1 MSSIQ
6 SKSTNFLRN
15 VSCKDEPE
23 KLVSNFAENISHSIL
38 PLYCAMQDYRKFAA
52 EFVAM
57 TLFVWV
63 GCSTAVASQA
73 MAILN
78 PGSPNDNTLLTA
90 VALAFG
96 IGITVLVY
104 SIAPISG
111 GHINP
116 AVTLAFVV
124 LGQMDIATGLM
135 YMFSQCMGAILGSVL
150 VWGTTASQ
158 ALMDMDGDGNNKTPP
173 FLIGSNS
180 VHTGLPLSSAFL
192 GETIGTFVLVWTVL
206 MTAVHKKSIAANI
219 APIAIGWSV
228 LLAHL
233 VLVPLTG
240 CGINPARSLGPHV
253 VCLLAGVEVLTSG
266 WWIYYTAPFVGATLA
281 AWVGKYIFQVLDEQ
295 EPSKQDERDVEYA
308 K

>member
-1 MSSIQ
+1 
-6 SKSTNFLRN
+6 
-15 VSCKDEPE
+15 
-23 KLVSNFAENISHSIL
+23 
-38 PLYCAMQDYRKFAA
+38 
-52 EFVAM
+52 M

-78 PGSPNDNTLLTA
+78 PGTTNDNTLLTA

-96 IGITVLVY
+96 FGITVLVY

-116 AVTLAFVV
+116 AVTLAFVL
-124 LGQMDIATGLM
+124 LGQMDIVTGIM
-135 YMFSQCMGAILGSVL
+135 YVLSQCMGAILGAAL

-158 ALMDMDGDGNNKTPP
+158 ALMDMDGDGSNAPP

-180 VHTGLPLSSAFL
+180 VHAGLPLGSAFL
-192 GETIGTFVLVWTVL
+192 GETLGTFVLVWTVL

-228 LLAHL
+228 MLAHL

-253 VCLLAGVEVLTSG
+253 VCLLAGVEVLTRG
-266 WWIYYTAPFVGATLA
+266 WWIYYTAPFVGATIA
-281 AWVGKYIFQVLDEQ
+281 ALVGKYIFQILEEQ
-295 EPSKQDERDVEYA
+295 EPSKQEEQDVECA

>member
-1 MSSIQ
+1 
-6 SKSTNFLRN
+6 
-15 VSCKDEPE
+15 
-23 KLVSNFAENISHSIL
+23 
-38 PLYCAMQDYRKFAA
+38 
-52 EFVAM
+52 M

-63 GCSTAVASQA
+63 GCSTAVAAQA
-73 MAILN
+73 MQILN
-78 PGSPNDNTLLTA
+78 PGSTNDNTMLTA
-90 VALAFG
+90 VSLAFG
-96 IGITVLVY
+96 LGIAVLIY
-104 SIAPISG
+104 TIAPISG

-124 LGQMDIATGLM
+124 LGQMEIGTALM
-135 YMFSQCMGAILGSVL
+135 YIFSQCMGAVLGSLL

-158 ALMDMDGDGNNKTPP
+158 VLMDLEGDGEGKTPP

-180 VHTGLPLSSAFL
+180 VHPGLPLGSAFL
-192 GETIGTFVLVWTVL
+192 GETLGTFVLVWTVL

-228 LLAHL
+228 MLSHL

-253 VCLLAGVEVLTSG
+253 VCLLAGVEVLTRG
-266 WWIYYTAPFVGATLA
+266 WWIYYTAPFVGASLA
-281 AWVGKYIFQVLDEQ
+281 ALVGMYIFQILDEQ
-295 EPSKQDERDVEYA
+295 EPSKSDEQDIECI

>member
-1 MSSIQ
+1 MGYLAGSCSSHIP
-6 SKSTNFLRN
+6 
-15 VSCKDEPE
+15 SCHHCQQ
-23 KLVSNFAENISHSIL
+23 L
-38 PLYCAMQDYRKFAA
+38 QDYRKFAA

-78 PGSPNDNTLLTA
+78 PGTTNDNTLLTA

-96 IGITVLVY
+96 FGITVLVY

-116 AVTLAFVV
+116 AVTLAFVI

-135 YMFSQCMGAILGSVL
+135 YMLSQGMGAILGAAL
-150 VWGTTASQ
+150 VWGTTA
-158 ALMDMDGDGNNKTPP
+158 APVLMDLDGNGYDQTPP

-180 VHTGLPLSSAFL
+180 VNTGLPLGSAFL
-192 GETIGTFVLVWTVL
+192 GETLGTFLLVWTVL

-240 CGINPARSLGPHV
+240 CGINPARSLGPFV
-253 VCLLAGVEVLTSG
+253 VCLLAGVDELTRG
-266 WWIYYTAPFVGATLA
+266 WWIFYTAPFVGATFATL
-281 AWVGKYIFQVLDEQ
+281 VGKYIFQVLLDEQ
-295 EPSKQDERDVEYA
+295 VPLKQQVPSKMDETIEQDVECA
-308 K
+308 I

>member
-1 MSSIQ
+1 
-6 SKSTNFLRN
+6 
-15 VSCKDEPE
+15 
-23 KLVSNFAENISHSIL
+23 
-38 PLYCAMQDYRKFAA
+38 
-52 EFVAM
+52 M

-63 GCSTAVASQA
+63 GCSTAVAAQA
-73 MAILN
+73 MQVLN
-78 PGSPNDNTLLTA
+78 PGTTNDNTMLTA
-90 VALAFG
+90 VSLAFG

-111 GHINP
+111 GHLNP

-124 LGQMDIATGLM
+124 LGQMDITTALM
-135 YMFSQCMGAILGSVL
+135 YMLSQCMGAFLGSAL

-158 ALMDMDGDGNNKTPP
+158 ALMDLDGDGRDKTPP

-180 VHTGLPLSSAFL
+180 VQTGLPLGSAFL
-192 GETIGTFVLVWTVL
+192 GETLGTFVLVWTVI

-228 LLAHL
+228 VLSHL

-253 VCLLAGVEVLTSG
+253 VCILAGVEVLTRG
-266 WWIYYTAPFVGATLA
+266 WWIYYTAPFVGATVA
-281 AWVGKYIFQVLDEQ
+281 ALVGKYIFQILDEHQ
-295 EPSKQDERDVEYA
+295 PAEENAQDIECA